1 MPNKYYAYDA
11 RLESRP
17 PGQAAITATTNLA
30 TISQRAAMRTEYLTK
45 VTLEVIK
52 VSALNEGYTMA
63 VQVTNDSFAT
73 FECAALLSLGH
84 SSVRLASSASN
95 LAPAT
100 FEFDWSTEVG
110 GVVYKDWRVRLI
122 LAGTAPSI
130 QCAINSTIR
139 GA

>member
-1 MPNKYYAYDA
+1 MPNKFYPYDA
-11 RLESRP
+11 RLDSRL
-17 PGQAAITATTNLA
+17 PGQAAITATQNFTAIL
-30 TISQRAAMRTEYLTK
+30 QRAAMRTEYLTK

-52 VSALNEGYTMA
+52 VSALNESYLFA
-63 VQVTNDSFAT
+63 VQVSNDNFVT
-73 FECAALLSLGH
+73 TECAALLSLGH

-139 GA
+139 GL